1 MFLNPE
7 KPETITIMSF
17 LISFGILITAT
28 LCLIAWGGDGPLL
41 LIGLSGLMGTGA
53 LIALEWLRPNSLLP
67 LYHIWNRMA
76 AAYARLLH
84 KWVRMI
90 SFHLIVSAVGLFGK
104 QDPFR
109 KQYHGKSNWQ
119 VKTSAENH
127 TYRSQWNGENGP
139 FKPGFNWILSFVGW
153 TAVKKN
159 MWMVLLLPHLL
170 LLRIS
175 SGKQEEK
182 SQSDIY
188 TLY

>member
-1 MFLNPE
+1 M
-7 KPETITIMSF
+7 TSF

-28 LCLIAWGGDGPLL
+28 ICLIVWRTDGPLL
-41 LIGLSGLMGTGA
+41 LNGISGLMATGA
-53 LIALEWLRPNSLLP
+53 LVTLEWLCPYSLFP
-67 LYHIWNRMA
+67 LYRIWNRMA

-90 SFHLIVSAVGLFGK
+90 SFYLIFSAVGLFGK

-109 KQYHGKSNWQ
+109 KQHPGKSNWK
-119 VKTSAENH
+119 VKTTLENH
-127 TYRSQWNGENGP
+127 TYRSQWNGKNGP
-139 FKPGFNWILSFVGW
+139 FKPGFNWILSFAGW
-153 TAVKKN
+153 TALKKN